1 MLMRSV
7 LMMLIAIAALSGRA
21 ESTVSDVVVSQRW
34 PWSEKVDVDFTLTG
48 EKTDV
53 DVTATWDGQ
62 SVPVLIGTAYDA
74 APGLNRVTWNP
85 AATSYAGQTLTGFSV
100 TVAPALAADHTYLV
114 IDLQNGGVSY
124 RTAPDGDDGKWTD
137 AYKTTKMV
145 FRRIPAGTYQ
155 LGMES
160 NQIAKVAGGSID
172 AGTATAWKRH
182 DITFS
187 SDFYV
192 GVFKMTGAQYNL
204 LKGNSAGTDLT
215 PKSVSYDGIRGS
227 VDEGVNWP
235 STKYEVSRTSLVA
248 KLREK
253 AGLDWLVDL
262 CQECQW
268 EAAMRAGRTTFWPN
282 GGTMDDSLATL
293 TNVVDEIC
301 WRGGSH
307 EVGLKADNGW
317 GIYDPVGI
325 APEWMLDTVSG
336 KVGHTPKKG
345 LSSGTDPVGVT
356 SSTATDRV
364 IRTDGAKSLHLLL
377 PSYRRVYGHAD
388 SVAAARFCI
397 HLKPLNFQN

>member
-1 MLMRSV
+1 MKNV
-7 LMMLIAIAALSGRA
+7 LILLLAGALLPGWA
-21 ESTVSDVVVSQRW
+21 ETTVSDVIVNQRW

-48 EKTDV
+48 DAADV

-62 SVPVLIGTAYDA
+62 SAPVLLGTIFA
-74 APGLNRVTWNP
+74 AMPGSNRVTWDP
-85 AATSYAGQTLTGFSV
+85 AATSLAGKTLTGFSV
-100 TVAPALAADHTYLV
+100 TVAPASADAHRYLV

-124 RTAPDGDDGKWTD
+124 RAEPDGDDGKWTD

-172 AGTATAWKRH
+172 AETATAWKRH

-192 GVFKMTGAQYNL
+192 SVFKMTGAQCNL

-215 PKSVSYDGIRGS
+215 PKSVSYDDIRGS
-227 VDEGVNWP
+227 VDDGVNWP
-235 STKYEVSRTSLVA
+235 STKYEVSQTSLVA

-253 AGLDWLVDL
+253 AGSDWCVDL

-307 EVGLKADNGW
+307 AVGLKADNGW
-317 GIYDPVGI
+317 GIFDPVGI
-325 APEWMLDTVSG
+325 APEWTLDTVSG
-336 KVGHTPKKG
+336 KVSHTPKKG

-356 SSTATDRV
+356 SSKAADRV

-377 PSYRRVYGHAD
+377 PSYRRVYGHAE
-388 SVAAARFCI
+388 SVAGARFCI
-397 HLKPLNFQN
+397 HLKPLNFPK

>member
-1 MLMRSV
+1 MRKV
-7 LMMLIAIAALSGRA
+7 LCLLSAVVVLSGKA
-21 ESTVSDVVVSQRW
+21 ETTVSDIVVNQRW
-34 PWSEKVDVDFTLTG
+34 PWSEKVDVDFLVTGGAADLT
-48 EKTDV
+48 V
-53 DVTATWDGQ
+53 SATWDGRD
-62 SVPVLIGTAYDA
+62 VPYELGTVDEAKS
-74 APGLNRVTWNP
+74 GWNRFTWDP
-85 AATSYAGQTLTGFSV
+85 ARSPFAGRTLTGFAVSV
-100 TVAPALAADHTYLV
+100 AQVAASTNRYLV
-114 IDLQNGGVSY
+114 IDLENGGVSY
-124 RTAPDGDDGKWTD
+124 VSRPDGTDGKWSD

-172 AGTATAWKRH
+172 AETATAWKRH

-192 GVFKMTGAQYNL
+192 GVFKMTGAQCNL

-235 STKYEVSRTSLVA
+235 STKYEVSQTSLVA

-253 AGLDWLVDL
+253 AGSDWCVDL

-307 EVGLKADNGW
+307 AVGLKADNGW
-317 GIYDPVGI
+317 GIFDPVGI
-325 APEWMLDTVSG
+325 APEWTLDTVSS
-336 KVGHTPKKG
+336 KVSHTPKKG

-356 SSTATDRV
+356 SSTAADRV
-364 IRTDGAKSLHLLL
+364 IRSDGAISLQFLL
-377 PSYRRVYGHAD
+377 PSYRRVYGHAE

-397 HLKPLNFQN
+397 HLKPLNFTK

>member
-1 MLMRSV
+1 MRSV
-7 LMMLIAIAALSGRA
+7 LCLLSILALLPGKA
-21 ESTVSDVVVSQRW
+21 ETTVSDVVVNQRW

-48 EKTDV
+48 EKADV
-53 DVTATWDGQ
+53 DVTVTWDGQ
-62 SVPVLIGTAYDA
+62 SAPVLIGTAFDA
-74 APGLNRVTWNP
+74 TSGLNRVTWDP
-85 AATSYAGQTLTGFSV
+85 TATPWAGRTLTGFAV
-100 TVAPALAADHTYLV
+100 TLTPASAAAHTYLV
-114 IDLQNGGVSY
+114 IDLENGGVSY
-124 RTAPDGDDGKWTD
+124 ASRPDGDDGKWTD

-145 FRRIPAGTYQ
+145 FRRVPAGTYQ
-155 LGMES
+155 LGMDS

-172 AGTATAWKRH
+172 AGIATAWKRH

-192 GVFKMTGAQYNL
+192 GVFKMTCAQYNL

-235 STKYEVSRTSLVA
+235 SSKYEVSRTSLVA

-253 AGLDWLVDL
+253 AGSDWRVDL

-325 APEWMLDTVSG
+325 APEWTLDTISG
-336 KVGHTPKKG
+336 KVNHTPKKG
-345 LSSGTDPVGVT
+345 LSSETDPVGVT
-356 SSTATDRV
+356 SSSAADRV
-364 IRTDGAKSLHLLL
+364 IRTDGAKSLQFLL
-377 PSYRRVYGHAD
+377 PSYRRVYGHAE
-388 SVAAARFCI
+388 SVAGARFCI
-397 HLKPLNFQN
+397 HLKPLNFTK